1 MGVPLI
7 QGRSLCW
14 CFHTPVSTQMKSS
27 KLMAVAGMTMVMTAL
42 TSCNGLSDYEKTLVG
57 SYYNTALSDMKPAI
71 ELRADRSATVR
82 AIRPGDLT
90 YSVSATWKATGD
102 SLILVPDASSIVVEE
117 GDPMAVGNVAPRLSW
132 PIVKCNEQTL
142 TLVRDRNTIDYKRRY
157 E

>member
-1 MGVPLI
+1 ML
-7 QGRSLCW
+7 RSKISAVTGAVL
-14 CFHTPVSTQMKSS
+14 
-27 KLMAVAGMTMVMTAL
+27 LMAGLSA
-42 TSCNGLSDYEKTLVG
+42 CNGLSDYEKSLVG

-71 ELRADRSATVR
+71 ELNADRSATVR

-90 YSVSATWKATGD
+90 YSVSATWEATED
-102 SLILVPDASSIVVEE
+102 SLILVPDATSIVIEE
-117 GDPMAVGNVAPRLSW
+117 GDPTAVGNVAPRLSW

>member
-1 MGVPLI
+1 MGVPLT

-14 CFHTPVSTQMKSS
+14 CFHMPVSTQMKSS
-27 KLMAVAGMTMVMTAL
+27 KLMAVAGMTAFMAAL

-57 SYYNTALSDMKPAI
+57 S
-71 ELRADRSATVR
+71 TVR

-102 SLILVPDASSIVVEE
+102 SLILVPDSSSIVVEE